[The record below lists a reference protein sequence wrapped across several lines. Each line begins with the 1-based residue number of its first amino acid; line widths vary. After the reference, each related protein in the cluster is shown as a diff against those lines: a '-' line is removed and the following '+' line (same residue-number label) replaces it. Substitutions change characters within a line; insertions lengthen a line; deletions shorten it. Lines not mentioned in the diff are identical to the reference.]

1 MHVLNLLASIPA
13 YSGVRCVQLL
23 PLATAAFELR
33 IDRETSYSDVKI
45 ASFRDFVIERLD
57 LLAGRLPLKP
67 ISRMMQLLTR
77 VVSGSVTILSLLDKW
92 EPQISIHAANGA
104 VFG

>member
-67 ISRMMQLLTR
+67 ISRMMQLLR
-77 VVSGSVTILSLLDKW
+77 EVWRRNDQGDDIFWINIMIDKNW
-92 EPQISIHAANGA
+92 KTFLG
-104 VFG
+104 